1 MLYKNQDKA
10 VLKAVDHTY
19 ERSPPAACWRD
30 CVLLKVSFGISRTR
44 LSWEV
49 FRNYRLHHHNNSLFK
64 KAIIGIIIWDKIHKK
79 MKTCHHHHQSCRRKL
94 LSSEVKVSK
103 EKPRLIIWFPGSFP
117 ISRLFG
123 YKARNMMRDMGGVGF
138 VAIQLSETE
147 TLGIFP
153 FIFFLS
159 PSGDL
164 GIGLVWHNLS
174 LDPTGP
180 HFGLTVEILFKLN

>member
-1 MLYKNQDKA
+1 MAALSCQNFMRILKMFCTRIRIRLFLRMLMI
-10 VLKAVDHTY
+10 HI
-19 ERSPPAACWRD
+19 RSPPAACWRNR
-30 CVLLKVSFGISRTR
+30 VLPKVSSGLSRTR

-147 TLGIFP
+147 TLGIFLLYS
-153 FIFFLS
+153 FWLWHFFRHEC
-159 PSGDL
+159 GKYRK
-164 GIGLVWHNLS
+164 H
-174 LDPTGP
+174 T
-180 HFGLTVEILFKLN
+180 TKE